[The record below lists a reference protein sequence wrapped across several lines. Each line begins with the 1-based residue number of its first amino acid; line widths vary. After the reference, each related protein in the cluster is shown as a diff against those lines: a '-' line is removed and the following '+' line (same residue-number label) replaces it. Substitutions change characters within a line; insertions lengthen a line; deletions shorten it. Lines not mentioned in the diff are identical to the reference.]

1 MSFKF
6 ILFPH
11 RIRIQA
17 ANTIGVG
24 PYSAVL
30 KAVTKALPPQ
40 PPKLEC
46 ALYSHQSL
54 KLKWAESSRVD
65 AKILN
70 YTLEM
75 EDKKG
80 R

>member
-1 MSFKF
+1 M
-6 ILFPH
+6 
-11 RIRIQA
+11 
-17 ANTIGVG
+17 
-24 PYSAVL
+24 L

-54 KLKWAESSRVD
+54 KLKWAESSRID